1 MTNAAAIG
9 YMIKAAKRAKLDVKT
24 IKTLEAL
31 MVEEMDFTT
40 EAEAETAYGYF

>member
-9 YMIKAAKRAKLDVKT
+9 YMIRAAKNANLDHKT

-31 MVEEMDFTT
+31 MTVEIDFTT
-40 EAEAETAYGYF
+40 EDEAEEVYRDF